1 MGVLV
6 GEIVPAISVV
16 ALVEK
21 NLPGNAGDI
30 RDVSSI
36 PGLAFFPGEG
46 NGNPLQYFCLEN
58 PID

>member
-46 NGNPLQYFCLEN
+46 NGNPL
-58 PID
+58 

>member
-6 GEIVPAISVV
+6 GKLCQLYPVV

-30 RDVSSI
+30 RDMNLV
-36 PGLAFFPGEG
+36 PGLGRTPGEG
-46 NGNPLQYFCLEN
+46 NGNP
-58 PID
+58 P